1 MLNGR
6 VLLFWVRGRRLEI
19 AAAVFAM
26 PLFTEFSAGSSHKGH
41 RHGAAHGAD
50 LFGVGGVAVGTYD
63 TFAAGEVLLSLYAF
77 MHFLHHFSVFEC
89 LLFTFCFFSLSFD
102 ATRVGL
108 FRRVIL
114 LLLFLLILL

>member
-6 VLLFWVRGRRLEI
+6 VLLFWVRRRRLEI

-26 PLFTEFSAGSSHKGH
+26 PLFAEFSAGNPHERH

-63 TFAAGEVLLSLYAF
+63 TFAAGEVLLKLN
-77 MHFLHHFSVFEC
+77 
-89 LLFTFCFFSLSFD
+89 LF
-102 ATRVGL
+102 
-108 FRRVIL
+108 
-114 LLLFLLILL
+114 